1 VSQSPNTPPT
11 LATIAAGVHDC
22 VRFARARVTC
32 ARRKHGLHVN
42 FLVILRKDSTDSKF
56 YIVNL
61 LLDFSKKITAMA
73 SKHAFG
79 SASVAFLHKLSSTC
93 APARDNEAFAT

>member
-1 VSQSPNTPPT
+1 MSQSPNTPPT

-56 YIVNL
+56 CIVNL
-61 LLDFSKKITAMA
+61 LLDFQKITAMA

-79 SASVAFLHKLSSTC
+79 SASVGFLHKLSSNC
-93 APARDNEAFAT
+93 APTHDNEAFAT